1 MGLIFKPVTVLGY
14 PDDNLWRRLACGYDL
29 GHNDDIVGNAMETKR
44 ITALQHTV
52 LFGGMTAEEL
62 SQLAQQAVDLHFSKG
77 EMLFLFGEPV
87 KGLFVVVSGKIRVFQ
102 QNAEGRDQV
111 MHVDTAGSV
120 IADVA
125 VFDGGPYP
133 ASAIA
138 ESDADVLF
146 IHKSDMDQC
155 CIRHPSF
162 VLRALKF
169 MAQRVR
175 KHAQLAE
182 ALSLHDVGQRLAL
195 FLLTE
200 AQSANAPRQGGVSL
214 HLSLSNHEIAIR
226 IGSVRD
232 VVSRAFTKLK
242 HDGLIAVERHELTI
256 LDLPALKLY
265 AANGENSSPFKTHA
279 RNQ

>member
-1 MGLIFKPVTVLGY
+1 
-14 PDDNLWRRLACGYDL
+14 
-29 GHNDDIVGNAMETKR
+29 METKR
-44 ITALQHTV
+44 IAALKATV
-52 LFGGMTAEEL
+52 LFGGLTAEEL
-62 SQLAQQAVDLHFSKG
+62 SELAQQAVDLHFSKG
-77 EMLFLFGEPV
+77 EMLFLYGEPV
-87 KGLFVVVSGKIRVFQ
+87 KGLFVVVSGKVRVFQ
-102 QNAEGRDQV
+102 NNPDGREQV

-120 IADVA
+120 VADVA

-138 ESDADVLF
+138 ASDAEVLF
-146 IHKSDMDQC
+146 IHKSDIDQC

-162 VLRALKF
+162 ALRALKF

-182 ALSLHDVGQRLAL
+182 TLSLHDVGQRLAL

-200 AQSANAPRQGGVSL
+200 AQSAHAPRQGGLSL

-232 VVSRAFTKLK
+232 VVSRAFAKLK
-242 HDGLIAVERHELTI
+242 HDGLISVEGHEVTI

-265 AANGENSSPFKTHA
+265 AATGENSSLSKTVA
-279 RNQ
+279 RTP

>member
-1 MGLIFKPVTVLGY
+1 LGY
-14 PDDNLWRRLACGYDL
+14 PDDNLSAGTAGRYDL
-29 GHNDDIVGNAMETKR
+29 GHNDDIVENAMETTR
-44 ITALQHTV
+44 IAALQHTV
-52 LFGGMTAEEL
+52 LFGGLTAEEL
-62 SQLAQQAVDLHFSKG
+62 SELAQQAVDLHFSKG
-77 EMLFLFGEPV
+77 EMLFLYGEPV
-87 KGLFVVVSGKIRVFQ
+87 KGLFVVVSGKVRVFQ
-102 QNAEGRDQV
+102 NNADGREQV

-138 ESDADVLF
+138 ASDAEVLF

-182 ALSLHDVGQRLAL
+182 ALSLRDVGQRLAL

-200 AQSANAPRQGGVSL
+200 AQSANTFRQGGASL

-232 VVSRAFTKLK
+232 VVSRAFAKLK
-242 HDGLIAVERHELTI
+242 HDGLIAVEGHQVTI

-265 AANGENSSPFKTHA
+265 AATGENSSLSKTVA
-279 RNQ
+279 RTP

>member
-1 MGLIFKPVTVLGY
+1 
-14 PDDNLWRRLACGYDL
+14 
-29 GHNDDIVGNAMETKR
+29 METER
-44 ITALQHTV
+44 IRILQHTV
-52 LFGGMTAEEL
+52 LFGGTTAEEL
-62 SQLAQQAVDLHFSKG
+62 SELVPQATDLRFSKG
-77 EMLFLFGEPV
+77 EMLFLSGEPV
-87 KGLFVVVSGKIRVFQ
+87 KGLFIVISGKIRVFQ
-102 QNAEGRDQV
+102 HNAEGREQV

-138 ESDADVLF
+138 ASDADVLF
-146 IHKSDMDQC
+146 IDKKNMDQY

-162 VLRALKF
+162 VLKALKF

-175 KHAQLAE
+175 RHAQLAE

-195 FLLTE
+195 FLLAE
-200 AQSANAPRQGGVSL
+200 IQSANESPQDGTSL

-232 VVSRAFTKLK
+232 VVSRAFAKLK
-242 HDGLIAVERHELTI
+242 HDGLIAIKGHTLTI
-256 LDLPALKLY
+256 LNIQSLKRY
-265 AANGENSSPFKTHA
+265 ASNAGSSSLSKTRA

>member
-1 MGLIFKPVTVLGY
+1 
-14 PDDNLWRRLACGYDL
+14 
-29 GHNDDIVGNAMETKR
+29 METKR
-44 ITALQHTV
+44 ITALKHTV
-52 LFGGMTAEEL
+52 LFGGLTAEEL
-62 SQLAQQAVDLHFSKG
+62 SELAQQAVDLHFSKG
-77 EMLFLFGEPV
+77 EMLFLYGEPV
-87 KGLFVVVSGKIRVFQ
+87 KGLFVVVSGKVRVFQ
-102 QNAEGRDQV
+102 NNADGREQV

-138 ESDADVLF
+138 ASDAEVLF

-155 CIRHPSF
+155 CVRHPAF

-175 KHAQLAE
+175 KHAELAE
-182 ALSLHDVGQRLAL
+182 ALSLHDVGQRLAW
-195 FLLTE
+195 FLLME
-200 AQSANAPRQGGVSL
+200 SQSATSSRQGGLSL

-232 VVSRAFTKLK
+232 VVSRAFAKLK
-242 HDGLIAVERHELTI
+242 HDVWISVEGHEVTI
-256 LDLPALKLY
+256 LDLPVLKLY
-265 AANGENSSPFKTHA
+265 AATGENSSRSKTVA
-279 RNQ
+279 RTP

>member
-1 MGLIFKPVTVLGY
+1 
-14 PDDNLWRRLACGYDL
+14 
-29 GHNDDIVGNAMETKR
+29 METKR
-44 ITALQHTV
+44 IAALQHTV
-52 LFGGMTAEEL
+52 LFGGLTAEEL
-62 SQLAQQAVDLHFSKG
+62 SELAQQAVDLHFSKG
-77 EMLFLFGEPV
+77 EMLFLYGEPV
-87 KGLFVVVSGKIRVFQ
+87 KGLFVVVSGKVRVFQ
-102 QNAEGRDQV
+102 NNADGREQV

-138 ESDADVLF
+138 ASDAEVLF

-200 AQSANAPRQGGVSL
+200 AQSANAPRDVVSL
-214 HLSLSNHEIAIR
+214 NLSLSNHEIAIR

-232 VVSRAFTKLK
+232 VVSRAFAKLK
-242 HDGLIAVERHELTI
+242 HDGLISVEGHEVTI

-265 AANGENSSPFKTHA
+265 AATGENSSLSKTVA
-279 RNQ
+279 RTP